1 MSGVPPVFPLG
12 GRRQETGYRIQEA
25 GDRRRF
31 QNVSFNVQNI
41 PPRPFGPPPS
51 AWDKRPVAYLCCHP
65 LEGAEGEDEKPLN
78 NTSSCHSGLD
88 PESRKHL
95 ITLDTGLRRYDDV
108 DGFFMT
114 TTPHRR
120 GTKKPGNG
128 GKNRDQKIIS
138 DVRT

>member
-1 MSGVPPVFPLG
+1 
-12 GRRQETGYRIQEA
+12 
-25 GDRRRF
+25 
-31 QNVSFNVQNI
+31 
-41 PPRPFGPPPS
+41 
-51 AWDKRPVAYLCCHP
+51 
-65 LEGAEGEDEKPLN
+65 LEGARGRTRDALN
-78 NTSSCHSGLD
+78 NTPSCHSGLD